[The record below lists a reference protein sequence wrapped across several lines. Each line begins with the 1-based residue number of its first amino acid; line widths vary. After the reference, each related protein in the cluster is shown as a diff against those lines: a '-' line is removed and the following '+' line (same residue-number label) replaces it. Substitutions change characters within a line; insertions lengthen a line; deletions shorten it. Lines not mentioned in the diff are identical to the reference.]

1 MNFYWMKCW
10 KFTKNSDIEI
20 KGEIDGK
27 ISLYSYCIDCGF
39 KQFETTDYEKISNLL
54 NYLNYIE
61 TMLWYCLKCWKKTTE
76 SKSQ

>member
-54 NYLNYIE
+54 KQCYDIVWSVEKNNR
-61 TMLWYCLKCWKKTTE
+61 K
-76 SKSQ
+76 